1 MNDADLLFEKQKI
14 IKERL
19 AKAATQVEVI
29 EHQASLGH
37 SIDRCAFRLARA
49 EFSNL
54 IPKGKEVFGCKSTC
68 SLFCKCSAHLFQHE
82 RAEKH
87 DLYMRY
93 FDAKEVAEA
102 HISEVEQTSFAI
114 PGVKQRSEVVQKRK
128 TNNHRLPAQEEEQLE
143 IEL

>member
-1 MNDADLLFEKQKI
+1 MDKALLEKRMELRYRLDLALS
-14 IKERL
+14 
-19 AKAATQVEVI
+19 QVEAM
-29 EHQASLGH
+29 EHQASLGNRIN
-37 SIDRCAFRLARA
+37 SSAFQIARA
-49 EFSNL
+49 EFNKL
-54 IPKGKEVFGCKSTC
+54 IPNGKVAFGCKSTC
-68 SLFCKCSAHLFQHE
+68 MIFCHCSDHLFKPEKLE
-82 RAEKH
+82 RHK
-87 DLYMRY
+87 LYMRY